1 MADRH
6 PTQYFRHV
14 GGSVNGTKRITVID
28 VFHDLDL
35 EPIPEDTWAAGNAAR
50 DLYEATTGQLPPKAL
65 RPKTNGPGSHCFA
78 VYPESWREE
87 LEEIV
92 RLVAKRR
99 ANQLRLF

>member
-1 MADRH
+1 M
-6 PTQYFRHV
+6 
-14 GGSVNGTKRITVID
+14 NWTKRITVID

-50 DLYEATTGQLPPKAL
+50 DLYLDTTGHLPPKEL
-65 RPKTNGPGSHCFA
+65 RNKTNGPGSHCFA